1 MKGLYL
7 DRRLQLTA
15 AAFFNDYTDYQING
29 TKENPNPFIPP
40 TADSPLIEFT
50 DNIEDNRI
58 WGAEAE
64 FIYQA
69 NDNWR
74 LSGYYAFLGSEIGE
88 HAEVVRGDPNPRY
101 GTWEHIDLDTGQP
114 TVSAFVLPTDM
125 TGNEL
130 PMQPKHKFAVT
141 AAYSRPLEIGGD
153 LLLLS
158 TYSWT
163 GERHAD
169 LNNSPTA
176 DLQAYGRWDL
186 RGTWTSPSKKL
197 SATLYVKNVLDKIGL
212 IEYLQES
219 TNGDAPHMGTLTD
232 PRRIGL
238 QVRWRP

>member
-1 MKGLYL
+1 MKGLYM

-15 AAFFNDYTDYQING
+15 AAFYNDYSDYQING
-29 TKENPNPFIPP
+29 TKENPNPIIPP

-50 DNIEDNRI
+50 DNIESNKI

-69 NDNWR
+69 NENWR
-74 LSGYYAFLGSEIGE
+74 LSGYYAWLGSEIGE
-88 HAEVVRGDPNPRY
+88 HAEVVRGDPNPEY
-101 GTWEHIDLDTGQP
+101 GIWNHVDFETGEP
-114 TVSAFVLPTDM
+114 RVSAYVLPKDM

-141 AAYSRPLEIGGD
+141 AAYSRPLDMGGD

-169 LNNSPTA
+169 LNNSPLA
-176 DLQAYGRWDL
+176 DLEAYGRLDL
-186 RGTWTSPSKKL
+186 RGTWTSPNGNL
-197 SATLYVKNVLDKIGL
+197 SATLFVQNALDKIGL
-212 IEYLQES
+212 IEFLQRS
-219 TNGDAPHMGTLTD
+219 TNSSVPHMGTLTD

-238 QVRWRP
+238 QLRWRP